1 MLALCHVPSRSP
13 LLSLSLSLL
22 TPRLFHP
29 LIASLSLTRLSYS
42 GNPVAPPVF
51 YFSSIHVSPTS
62 GLFFFLFPSVPLVST
77 TLSLSPLFPFF
88 RPFLS
93 PECSSPFAPIPRS
106 LSLSWDNPSLLSLFY
121 FHFPFASNPS
131 LFFHSFFSLSLSLSI
146 PLSSLRLSTSYLFL
160 SLLSLAFPTPSSPS
174 LVFSF
179 SSFLFRVAVNRR
191 LASSAA
197 NQREKEREASSS
209 SLSLSPVHS
218 LSRVCGTRETI
229 MGRTG
234 WPCPPQNIGC
244 RGEIGNREYTRLSV
258 LLVSSFFHPSPP
270 SLSLHLFFCFFCLC
284 SSRSARCSTH
294 LSLSSHR
301 VC

>member
-13 LLSLSLSLL
+13 PLSLSLSLL
-22 TPRLFHP
+22 TAHLFHP

-131 LFFHSFFSLSLSLSI
+131 LFFHSFFSLSLSLHPAFFSPVEHIVPLPFPAFARVSHPLLAIPRIFIFIFPFSRGRQSSSRFLRSQPERERERSI
-146 PLSSLRLSTSYLFL
+146 VLVALSLARSLSVESVRNERNDYGANGVAMSPTEYRVSGRDWQQRVYAALSFTSLLFFPSISSFSLSSSVLLLFL
-160 SLLSLAFPTPSSPS
+160 SLFLAFC
-174 LVFSF
+174 
-179 SSFLFRVAVNRR
+179 
-191 LASSAA
+191 
-197 NQREKEREASSS
+197 E
-209 SLSLSPVHS
+209 
-218 LSRVCGTRETI
+218 
-229 MGRTG
+229 M
-234 WPCPPQNIGC
+234 
-244 RGEIGNREYTRLSV
+244 
-258 LLVSSFFHPSPP
+258 
-270 SLSLHLFFCFFCLC
+270 
-284 SSRSARCSTH
+284 
-294 LSLSSHR
+294 
-301 VC
+301 